1 MSRRRA
7 TRASTTSGPFPARST
22 SGPAGPKP
30 RAASPV
36 SPSFHALQ
44 LQDFLQAILED
55 RAPAVTG
62 AEARKSLEII
72 LAVYHSSRTG
82 QPVKLPLATDPA
94 VVKSPLTPRP
104 PSPAA
109 ARQGEGGRSV
119 LSGIPVLI

>member
-1 MSRRRA
+1 MAPAAPPISVDESPEGNQGINDVWTIPGEIDQRA
-7 TRASTTSGPFPARST
+7 GWAEAESG
-22 SGPAGPKP
+22 KP
-30 RAASPV
+30 GF
-36 SPSFHALQ
+36 PSFHALQ

-94 VVKSPLTPRP
+94 
-104 PSPAA
+104 
-109 ARQGEGGRSV
+109 
-119 LSGIPVLI
+119 